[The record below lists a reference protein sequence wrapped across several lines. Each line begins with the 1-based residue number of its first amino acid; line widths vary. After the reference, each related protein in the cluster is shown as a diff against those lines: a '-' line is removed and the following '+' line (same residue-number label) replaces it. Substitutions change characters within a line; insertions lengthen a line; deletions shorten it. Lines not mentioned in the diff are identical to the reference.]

1 MQHQVRTE
9 TPLRSTLSFADS
21 TSNGSRPWLQS
32 IAIAM
37 IALGQVA
44 CAQTPAMQGAERT
57 TPAAGAGA
65 VQVAPNPSPAV
76 RAPVAQSVPAAP
88 VQPASTIATGRLPA
102 EVEAALQRGK
112 LAPDSV
118 SVVVMDASGT
128 QRPLLDVR
136 SDVQRNPASVMKLVT
151 TFAALELLGPAYTWD
166 TSVSTDGS
174 IAKGALNGNL
184 YIQGS
189 GDPKLVMERLWLMQR
204 RLQDRG
210 VKVIVGDVVL
220 DRSAFQ
226 LPPIDPAYFDN
237 EPFRPYN
244 AVPDALLVNYKSM
257 TMSFMPDAAAGVA
270 RIAYEPAIAN
280 MNLPA
285 TVPLVNTKG
294 GCGNWR
300 AALKANF
307 AVAGQIQFAGGY
319 PAACEENSWSVAPAA
334 PESFAP
340 RVFEGMWREAGGK
353 ITGQVRFGT
362 APQGAAP
369 LMRFDSP
376 SLTEVVRDIN
386 KYSNNVMAQQVF
398 LTLGKQRAGVGTFE
412 GGRQAVAQWWSER
425 MGGMS
430 QPTVDN
436 GAGLSRDARVTA
448 GGLAK
453 MLSVAWTSNVMPEL
467 MASMPIVGVDGTM
480 KKSKSSA
487 VGGAHLKTGTLRDA
501 SAIAGYVNGAN
512 GHRWVVVALANSDNA
527 PAARPAWDALIDW
540 VAAQ

>member
-1 MQHQVRTE
+1 M
-9 TPLRSTLSFADS
+9 
-21 TSNGSRPWLQS
+21 
-32 IAIAM
+32 AIAM

-57 TPAAGAGA
+57 TPAAGA

-76 RAPVAQSVPAAP
+76 RAPVAQSAPAAP

-353 ITGQVRFGT
+353 ITGQVRFG
-362 APQGAAP
+362 AVPQGAAP

-512 GHRWVVVALANSDNA
+512 GRRWVVVALANSDNA

>member
-1 MQHQVRTE
+1 
-9 TPLRSTLSFADS
+9 
-21 TSNGSRPWLQS
+21 
-32 IAIAM
+32 
-37 IALGQVA
+37 
-44 CAQTPAMQGAERT
+44 MQGAERT
-57 TPAAGAGA
+57 TPAAGA

-210 VKVIVGDVVL
+210 VKVVVGDVVL

-512 GHRWVVVALANSDNA
+512 GRRWVVVALANSDNA

>member
-1 MQHQVRTE
+1 M
-9 TPLRSTLSFADS
+9 
-21 TSNGSRPWLQS
+21 
-32 IAIAM
+32 AIAM

-57 TPAAGAGA
+57 TPAAGA

-76 RAPVAQSVPAAP
+76 RAPVAQSAPAAP

-166 TSVSTDGS
+166 TSISTDGS

-270 RIAYEPAIAN
+270 RIAYEPAIAH

-294 GCGNWR
+294 DCGNWR

-353 ITGQVRFGT
+353 ITGQVRFG
-362 APQGAAP
+362 AVPQGAAP

-512 GHRWVVVALANSDNA
+512 GRRWVVVALANSDNA

>member
-1 MQHQVRTE
+1 
-9 TPLRSTLSFADS
+9 
-21 TSNGSRPWLQS
+21 
-32 IAIAM
+32 
-37 IALGQVA
+37 
-44 CAQTPAMQGAERT
+44 MQGAERT
-57 TPAAGAGA
+57 TPAAGA

-512 GHRWVVVALANSDNA
+512 GRRWVVVALANSDNA

>member
-1 MQHQVRTE
+1 M
-9 TPLRSTLSFADS
+9 
-21 TSNGSRPWLQS
+21 
-32 IAIAM
+32 AIAM

-44 CAQTPAMQGAERT
+44 CAQTPAVQGAERT
-57 TPAAGAGA
+57 TPAAGA

-76 RAPVAQSVPAAP
+76 RAPVAQSAPAAP

-102 EVEAALQRGK
+102 EVEAALQRSK

-166 TSVSTDGS
+166 TSVSTDGG

-307 AVAGQIQFAGGY
+307 AAAGQIQFAGGY
-319 PAACEENSWSVAPAA
+319 PAACEENSWSIAPAA

-362 APQGAAP
+362 VPQGAAP

-512 GHRWVVVALANSDNA
+512 GRRWVVVALANSDNA

>member
-57 TPAAGAGA
+57 TPAAGA

-76 RAPVAQSVPAAP
+76 RAPVAQSAPAAP

-512 GHRWVVVALANSDNA
+512 GRRWVVVALANSDNA

>member
-1 MQHQVRTE
+1 MP
-9 TPLRSTLSFADS
+9 PLISPEGQPNTAASTHH
-21 TSNGSRPWLQS
+21 RRWLLPA
-32 IAIAM
+32 AIA
-37 IALGQVA
+37 LSQVA
-44 CAQTPAMQGAERT
+44 CAQTPSAPTAAQADATRSVT
-57 TPAAGAGA
+57 VAPAATPQP
-65 VQVAPNPSPAV
+65 VQLAPNTVSAPSVPMAV
-76 RAPVAQSVPAAP
+76 APAAP
-88 VQPASTIATGRLPA
+88 ARAAQALAPGQLPPA
-102 EVEAALQRGK
+102 VEAALQAGK
-112 LAPDSV
+112 LPTDAV
-118 SVVVMDASGT
+118 SIVVMEASGT
-128 QRPLLDVR
+128 QRPLVDVR

-151 TFAALELLGPAYTWD
+151 TYAALELLGPAYTWN
-166 TSVSTDGS
+166 TAISTDGS
-174 IAKGALNGNL
+174 VAKGALNGNL

-189 GDPKLVMERLWLMQR
+189 GDPKLVMERLWLLQR
-204 RLQDRG
+204 RLQERG
-210 VKVIVGDVVL
+210 IKVIVGDVVL

-237 EPFRPYN
+237 EPYRPYN
-244 AVPDALLVNYKSM
+244 AVPDAMLVNYKSL
-257 TMSFMPDAAAGVA
+257 TMNFVPDTAAGVA
-270 RIAYEPAIAN
+270 RIAYEPAVAN

-285 TVPLVNTKG
+285 TVPLANTKG

-307 AVAGQIQFAGGY
+307 AQPGQISFAGGY
-319 PAACEENSWSVAPAA
+319 PAACEENSWSVAPSA
-334 PESFAP
+334 PDQFSA

-353 ITGQVRFGT
+353 ITGQVRFGNV
-362 APQGAAP
+362 PQGATP

-376 SLTEVVRDIN
+376 ALTEVVRDIN

-425 MGGMS
+425 MGGMA

-436 GAGLSRDARVTA
+436 GAGLSRDARITA
-448 GGLAK
+448 GGMAK

-467 MASMPIVGVDGTM
+467 MASMPIVGIDGTM

-512 GHRWVVVALANSDNA
+512 GRRWVVVAMANSDNA

-540 VAAQ
+540 VAVQ

>member
-1 MQHQVRTE
+1 MQHQVRTK
-9 TPLRSTLSFADS
+9 THLRSVLHFARS
-21 TSNGSRPWLQS
+21 ASNASRPWLQS
-32 IAIAM
+32 IAVAV

-44 CAQTPAMQGAERT
+44 CAQTPATQGAERT
-57 TPAAGAGA
+57 VPAAAATA
-65 VQVAPNPSPAV
+65 VQVAPNPNAAVSASPAQ
-76 RAPVAQSVPAAP
+76 PMPAAP
-88 VQPASTIATGRLPA
+88 SQPASTIATGRLPA

-151 TFAALELLGPAYTWD
+151 TFAALELLGPAYTWN

-244 AVPDALLVNYKSM
+244 VVPDALLVNYKSM

-319 PAACEENSWSVAPAA
+319 PTACEENSWSVAPAA
-334 PESFAP
+334 PEAFAP

-353 ITGQVRFGT
+353 ITGQVRFG
-362 APQGAAP
+362 AVPQGAAP

-386 KYSNNVMAQQVF
+386 KYNNNVMAQQVF

-425 MGGMS
+425 MGSMS

-512 GHRWVVVALANSDNA
+512 GRRWVVVALANSDNA

>member
-1 MQHQVRTE
+1 M
-9 TPLRSTLSFADS
+9 
-21 TSNGSRPWLQS
+21 
-32 IAIAM
+32 AIAM

-57 TPAAGAGA
+57 TPAAGA

-76 RAPVAQSVPAAP
+76 RAPVAQSAPAAP

-166 TSVSTDGS
+166 TSVSTDGG

-353 ITGQVRFGT
+353 ITGQVRFG
-362 APQGAAP
+362 AVPQGAAP

-512 GHRWVVVALANSDNA
+512 GRRWVVVALANSDNA

>member
-9 TPLRSTLSFADS
+9 TPLRSTPSFADS

-57 TPAAGAGA
+57 TPAAGA

-210 VKVIVGDVVL
+210 VKVVVGDVVL

-512 GHRWVVVALANSDNA
+512 GRRWVVVALANSDNA

>member
-57 TPAAGAGA
+57 TPAAGA

-512 GHRWVVVALANSDNA
+512 GRRWVVVALANSDNA

>member
-9 TPLRSTLSFADS
+9 TPLRSPLSFADS

-32 IAIAM
+32 MAIAM

-57 TPAAGAGA
+57 TPAAGA

-76 RAPVAQSVPAAP
+76 RAPVAQSAPAAP

-353 ITGQVRFGT
+353 ITGQVRFG
-362 APQGAAP
+362 AVPQGAAP

-512 GHRWVVVALANSDNA
+512 GRRWVVVALANSDNA